1 MLDLRIRGRKALV
14 CAASKGLGRACAM
27 SLGRAGVEL
36 TITARTAETLEQ
48 TAEEIRKETGAKV
61 TAVPGDIST
70 EAGRAAALAA
80 CPNPDILVNNCG
92 GPPHGDFREW
102 SVEDWQKAVNANML
116 TPIMLI
122 KAVVDGMC
130 ERKFGR
136 IVNITSGSVKSP
148 IPNLGMSN
156 GARAGLTAFCA
167 GIARQ
172 VAKYNV
178 TINGLL
184 PGPFLTDRLR
194 SGIEYEARRQ
204 NISFEEMLGQARLRP
219 TRPAGSATPRN
230 SATPAPFCAPPRPA
244 SSSAKTC
251 CSTAAP
257 SIRRWDE
264 PAPPRYRRRLT
275 RIRRL
280 RAAACTA
287 CRPSRLLGALD

>member
-1 MLDLRIRGRKALV
+1 
-14 CAASKGLGRACAM
+14 M

-36 TITARTAETLEQ
+36 TITARTRDVLEQ
-48 TAEEIRKETGAKV
+48 TAAEIRRETGAKV
-61 TAVPGDIST
+61 TTAVGDIAT
-70 EAGRAAALAA
+70 DAGRSAALAA

-102 SVEDWQKAVNANML
+102 SLEDWQGAVNANML

-130 ERKFGR
+130 ERRFGR

-148 IPNLGMSN
+148 IANLGMSN
-156 GARAGLTAFCA
+156 GARAGLTGFCA
-167 GIARQ
+167 GLARQ

-204 NISFEEMLGQARLRP
+204 NVSFDALLGRRGEAN
-219 TRPAGSATPRN
+219 PAGRIGD
-230 SATPAPFCAPPRPA
+230 PAEFGDACAFLCGA
-244 SSSAKTC
+244 SSGFIVGQNLLLDGGAFN
-251 CSTAAP
+251 STM
-257 SIRRWDE
+257 
-264 PAPPRYRRRLT
+264 
-275 RIRRL
+275 
-280 RAAACTA
+280 
-287 CRPSRLLGALD
+287 G